1 MISRLSAV
9 EEELLN
15 RGRKVLILQN
25 VRDISMRWSQKIQW
39 DAVFRIRDT
48 QDLRLAMTYI
58 QNVSVK
64 PVRVVWI
71 GDEPPMPIL
80 SFMQKQEVT
89 FLVGSTSVPRGSWSA
104 IFWHNSADEKEIQDG
119 LQNRPGS
126 QINLSQVLKELRA
139 VSAGLVWSCIGETG
153 SLYWFSRI
161 INNFSTILFGNGL
174 YVLPPI
180 YSFLRVSISHM
191 CNFFEKFHCILSRF
205 CSKNFFTH
213 FNLGFTNFL
222 GGIFLSSFLHLRL
235 RLPR

>member
-1 MISRLSAV
+1 MSDVLRLEGFNANVKSQRIWICGKANTLGQQIISRLSAV

-71 GDEPPMPIL
+71 GDEPPMPVL

-89 FLVGSTSVPRGSWSA
+89 FLVGSISVPRGSWSA
-104 IFWHNSADEKEIQDG
+104 IFWHSSADEKEIQDG

-153 SLYWFSRI
+153 SLYWYDSEE
-161 INNFSTILFGNGL
+161 NGTTNHIMDTRDIVESL
-174 YVLPPI
+174 KEV
-180 YSFLRVSISHM
+180 VDA
-191 CNFFEKFHCILSRF
+191 LSN
-205 CSKNFFTH
+205 K
-213 FNLGFTNFL
+213 
-222 GGIFLSSFLHLRL
+222 I
-235 RLPR
+235 